1 MDEIDADLVCN
12 SLKARQTA
20 QMLITASGVSPK

>member
-1 MDEIDADLVCN
+1 MDEIDADLVRN

-20 QMLITASGVSPK
+20 QMLITC